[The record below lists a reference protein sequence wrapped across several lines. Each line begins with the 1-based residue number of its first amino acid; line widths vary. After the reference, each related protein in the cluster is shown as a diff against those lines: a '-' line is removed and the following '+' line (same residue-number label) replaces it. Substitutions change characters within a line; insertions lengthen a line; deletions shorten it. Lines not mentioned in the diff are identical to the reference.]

1 MKRGFDRSKQWK
13 ELLNVI
19 KPQYYMNAKVVS
31 KIVARKTQQEAY
43 TRQMMLF
50 QPMIIVNIYT
60 SDKVRLIIVIYIVMN
75 GRH

>member
-1 MKRGFDRSKQWK
+1 
-13 ELLNVI
+13 
-19 KPQYYMNAKVVS
+19 MNAKVMS

-50 QPMIIVNIYT
+50 QPMNIVNIYA
-60 SDKVRLIIVIYIVMN
+60 SDKVRLIMMKYIVMN